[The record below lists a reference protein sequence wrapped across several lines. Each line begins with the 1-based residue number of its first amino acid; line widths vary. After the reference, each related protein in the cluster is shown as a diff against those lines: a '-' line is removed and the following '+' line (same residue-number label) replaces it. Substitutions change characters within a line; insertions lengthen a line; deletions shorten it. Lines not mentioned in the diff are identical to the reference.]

1 MNNIAFNPA
10 ELAAEKALTRMY
22 ACIDECRSFL
32 LEAGAGAGKTYSLIQ
47 ALRYLIKKQGPNLSR
62 RNQKLACITFTNVAV
77 EEIKSRTDSHP
88 TIHPSTIHAFCWSI
102 IKDFQPYLRNEL
114 PKLNRWPERLE
125 EVGGIGTRDVDY
137 DLGYWKI
144 EDEKILLHHDD
155 VLALTV
161 KLIENSKF
169 RILLST
175 RYPILLIDEY
185 QDTDKGFA
193 EALITHFID
202 NEEGPLIGFF
212 GDHWQK
218 IYGSGCGKIENPG
231 LHVIGKEANFRS
243 VPVIVECLNRMRPEL
258 PQYVMDP
265 DAEGTVAVYH
275 TNDWQGTRLTGQH
288 WGGDLPAEIAHDY
301 LETLKEDLTAEGWDF
316 SPDQT
321 KILMLTHRVLVRNR
335 VTIILPE
342 CFPTLKCL
350 LRKKTLIWLFLSIR

>member
-1 MNNIAFNPA
+1 
-10 ELAAEKALTRMY
+10 MY

-321 KILMLTHRVLVRNR
+321 KILMLTHRVLSLRNR